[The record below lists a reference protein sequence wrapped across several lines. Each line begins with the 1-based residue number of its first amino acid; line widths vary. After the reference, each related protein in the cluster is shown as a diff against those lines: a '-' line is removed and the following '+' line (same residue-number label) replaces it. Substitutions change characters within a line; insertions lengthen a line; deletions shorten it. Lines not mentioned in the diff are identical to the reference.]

1 MTTPTDCLVLK
12 IEEYDISTGKLD
24 MSMFVLFD
32 QRERVYVLRGMRR
45 YKSTPFSFTCKHRRD
60 VAFFIQSIMCK
71 NNQLSYILYNYD
83 DLPMTSKDIDFQ
95 SLCDDEDYVNE
106 ISAYDNKLY
115 NNKETLKYL
124 GMLKTVFNYW

>member
-1 MTTPTDCLVLK
+1 MRTATDCLVLK
-12 IEEYDISTGKLD
+12 IEEYDISTEKLD

-45 YKSTPFSFTCKHRRD
+45 YKSAPFSFTCKHKRD
-60 VAFFIQSIMCK
+60 VAFFIQSTMCQH
-71 NNQLSYILYNYD
+71 NQFSYILYNYD

-95 SLCDDEDYVNE
+95 SLYDDEDDANE

-115 NNKETLKYL
+115 DVKESLKYL
-124 GMLKTVFNYW
+124 GMLKSVFNYW